1 MHQISR
7 TAPFAVAVAALA
19 ACGSPPRLGTDA
31 RGGCV
36 TLQGTIPASAVGLP
50 GGAVTIESATLS
62 APTPLAVAAQGP
74 TPAAMLTPA
83 MPEHCKVLGSISPL
97 DPSAPPIKFQVNL
110 PTNWNGRSV
119 QYGGGGFNG
128 VLITGQA
135 LVPAAPYDKPA
146 PLAQG
151 FVTVGTD
158 SGHQNQPGVSPM
170 AFAANPE
177 ALVNFAHASY
187 KKVRDVSVELM
198 KRAYGK
204 APDKMYFVGSSEGG
218 REGLT
223 MAQRYPAAFDGIF
236 ARVPVINWTLLQ
248 FAGTRNGAATFGE
261 GWLRPGQVKLV
272 HDAVLAACDAADGL
286 ADRVVS
292 DAAGCRSRFDIGKLQ
307 CAGAAGGDS
316 CLSEAQVKAVRTLH
330 SPYRVPF
337 ALANGVVEYPGF
349 PLGGEDTMAFGPTG
363 GWRAWWLGGVAPTQ
377 PPGPGQAIAWTYGS
391 GALSHFYLQQPAADP
406 RNLDPRT
413 IQGRM
418 QEVSLLM
425 DSTNPDLSA
434 FQARGG
440 KLILLENMADYA
452 QSPYAGITYHATVVQ
467 RMGRDR
473 VDGFFKVYA
482 APGVD
487 HVGTGAPGL
496 VDMLTPLVAWV
507 ERGQAPVGLQLAEM
521 NSKPPFSVVR
531 TRPLCEW
538 PAWPK
543 YSGGGDVNAAS
554 SFACTK

>member
-7 TAPFAVAVAALA
+7 TALFAVAVTALA

-50 GGAVTIESATLS
+50 GGAVIIESATLS
-62 APTPLAVAAQGP
+62 TPTPLAVAAQGP
-74 TPAAMLTPA
+74 TPAAMVTPA

-261 GWLRPGQVKLV
+261 GWLRPAQVKLV
-272 HDAVLAACDAADGL
+272 HDAVLAACDAADGV
-286 ADRVVS
+286 ADRVVA
-292 DAAGCRSRFDIGKLQ
+292 DAAGCRTRFDIGKLQ
-307 CAGAAGGDS
+307 CTGGAGGDS

-330 SPYRVPF
+330 SPYRAPF

-349 PLGGEDTMAFGPTG
+349 PLGGEDTTAFGPTG

-377 PPGPGQAIAWTYGS
+377 PPGPGQAIAWAYGS

-406 RNLDPRT
+406 RGLDTRT

-452 QSPYAGITYHATVVQ
+452 QSPYAGIAYHATVVQ

-473 VDGFFKVYA
+473 VDGFFKLYA

-507 ERGQAPVGLQLAEM
+507 ERGQAPVGLQLAET
-521 NSKPPFSVVR
+521 NAKPPFAVVR

-543 YSGGGDVNAAS
+543 YGGGGDVNAAS